1 LFRLRRSGR
10 RRRLSHYRNRSSCQ
24 LEFSSVTNVFRVIN
38 IRRVHQ
44 QGWSATATAEH
55 ATGNQALCGMPIA
68 RTRIAT
74 HLCHGI
80 ESPNAPT
87 RVSVRNRVTASSWR
101 FWSVEAAPRSP
112 AWRSPRVVAVNLNRP
127 PQRTGGA
134 GGRDARA
141 RSAEAVRNVP
151 PFIEGR
157 QGDHDLSWALRHRR
171 TSTDAIIHVAI
182 DGAGCCR
189 FKAGSRRRTAALR

>member
-1 LFRLRRSGR
+1 MYSASSIYAAFISRGGRPPPPRSTR
-10 RRRLSHYRNRSSCQ
+10 P
-24 LEFSSVTNVFRVIN
+24 
-38 IRRVHQ
+38 
-44 QGWSATATAEH
+44 ATKPF
-55 ATGNQALCGMPIA
+55 CGMPIA
-68 RTRIAT
+68 GTRIAT

-80 ESPNAPT
+80 EFPNAPT

-101 FWSVEAAPRSP
+101 FWSVEAAPRSS
-112 AWRSPRVVAVNLNRP
+112 AWRSPRVRRGVSQSSASAYRGRRRARCT
-127 PQRTGGA
+127 RT
-134 GGRDARA
+134 

-151 PFIEGR
+151 SFIEGR